1 VPSADRSIR
10 LLAWAIAARWS
21 RPLTPLTALYFAQ
34 VTGSFAIG
42 MFAVSASLVAQAVA
56 EVPTGIL
63 ADRLGRAVVFRLAAF
78 ASLAAVACYAAGG
91 TVFHG
96 LPPLLIGAVLD
107 GIGWAASSGNED
119 ALIHDVLAAE
129 GRALDYG
136 RARSRV
142 ASLTQLAGFASV
154 LIGTLLA
161 TGSLTALVLIS
172 LVPAVAAAVL
182 SLAVRDTPVIRS
194 REQTRSPRLA
204 PVSTSLKALGDD
216 RVLLALFGTAL
227 LAGVLGGTVW
237 ALQPAFYAL
246 FLPIAFVGPLLSL
259 NYLESA
265 VGFRFSGR
273 ITTHFGHARTLLV
286 AEAASRVGALV
297 AVLAA
302 VPWSPFGLAASGMG
316 YPPAE
321 TARNALL
328 MERYPATARA
338 TIASVLALAIS
349 LLCAALAPIAGAL
362 TDRVGVGAA
371 MAVMQALLLPSLIVY
386 VWINR
391 RIGLVSPADVAAR
404 RVARE
409 SVEPPDPGPASA
421 SPRSSGPA

>member
-1 VPSADRSIR
+1 MSSADRSIR
-10 LLAWAIAARWS
+10 LLAWAIAARWF
-21 RPLTPLTALYFAQ
+21 RPFAPLTALYFAQ

-42 MFAVSASLVAQAVA
+42 MLAVSASLVAQAVA

-91 TVFHG
+91 TVLPG
-96 LPPLLIGAVLD
+96 LPLLLIGAVLD
-107 GIGWAASSGNED
+107 GIGLAASSGNED
-119 ALIHDVLAAE
+119 ALIHDALAAE
-129 GRALDYG
+129 GRAHDYG
-136 RARSRV
+136 RERSRV
-142 ASLTQLAGFASV
+142 ASLTQFAGFVAV
-154 LIGTLLA
+154 MIGTLLV
-161 TGSLTALVLIS
+161 TGSLRALVVVS
-172 LVPAVAAAVL
+172 LAPAVVAAVL
-182 SLAVRDTPVIRS
+182 SLAVRDTPVIQS
-194 REQTRSPRLA
+194 HEPTRRPHLA
-204 PVSTSLKALGDD
+204 PVSTSLRVLRDD

-227 LAGVLGGTVW
+227 LAGVLGSVVW

-246 FLPIAFVGPLLSL
+246 FLPLAVVGPLLSL
-259 NYLESA
+259 NFLESA
-265 VGFRFSGR
+265 VGFRVSWR
-273 ITTHFGHARTLLV
+273 ITTRFGRARTLLV

-302 VPWSPFGLAASGMG
+302 APWSPFGLAASGMG

-349 LLCAALAPIAGAL
+349 LLSAGLAPIAGAL
-362 TDRVGVGAA
+362 TDRAGVGAA
-371 MAVMQALLLPSLIVY
+371 MAVMQACLLPSLVVY

-391 RIGLVSPADVAAR
+391 RIGLVAPATTAAR
-404 RVARE
+404 RAAGG
-409 SVEPPDPGPASA
+409 SVEPPDPGSASA
-421 SPRSSGPA
+421 SPRPSGPA